1 VAAHCGPG
9 RYFYTML
16 SFRRSF
22 YFLGMLLLAAGTLAG
37 CRTCPLDSCHIR
49 KVHYHNGAKYRARP
63 VWKMQYPAI
72 GERIKVQHDGDN
84 KRRQSDHSKS
94 LK

>member
-1 VAAHCGPG
+1 MKMGAAIKSVFQAG
-9 RYFYTML
+9 RGRGSL
-16 SFRRSF
+16 LWVSV
-22 YFLGMLLLAAGTLAG
+22 LLAGLTLAG

-72 GERIKVQHDGDN
+72 GEKFKVHHDGDN
-84 KRRQSDHSKS
+84 KRKAQDHSKP

>member
-1 VAAHCGPG
+1 MGV
-9 RYFYTML
+9 
-16 SFRRSF
+16 
-22 YFLGMLLLAAGTLAG
+22 LAAGTLAG

-72 GERIKVQHDGDN
+72 GEKIKVQHDGDN
-84 KRRQSDHSKS
+84 KRKAQDHSKS

>member
-1 VAAHCGPG
+1 MKMGVALTSVRQAG
-9 RYFYTML
+9 RFRGFY
-16 SFRRSF
+16 
-22 YFLGMLLLAAGTLAG
+22 LLLSVLLAGLGLVG

-63 VWKMQYPAI
+63 IWKMQYPAI
-72 GERIKVQHDGDN
+72 GEKFKVHHDGDT
-84 KRRQSDHSKS
+84 KRKAEDHSKP

>member
-1 VAAHCGPG
+1 
-9 RYFYTML
+9 ML
-16 SFRRSF
+16 SFRRPLF
-22 YFLGMLLLAAGTLAG
+22 WVGWLLLAVGTLAG

-72 GERIKVQHDGDN
+72 GEKFKVQHDGDN
-84 KRRQSDHSKS
+84 KRKKNDRSQP